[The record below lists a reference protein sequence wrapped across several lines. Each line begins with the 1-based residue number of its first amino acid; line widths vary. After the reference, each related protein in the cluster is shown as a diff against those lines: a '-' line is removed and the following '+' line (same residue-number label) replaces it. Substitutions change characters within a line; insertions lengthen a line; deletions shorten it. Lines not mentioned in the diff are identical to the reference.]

1 VAHLLAHD
9 PIRELPIYRDGFHAG
24 RDVGLA
30 IAVAAITAERA
41 HQVRLARHP
50 DPGSHMRVYADS
62 GYLFHGSQG
71 WVWRGSVQA
80 PGPSL

>member
-50 DPGSHMRVYADS
+50 DSGSHMRVHADS
-62 GYLFHGSQG
+62 VLLAVAKVMARKF
-71 WVWRGSVQA
+71 RK
-80 PGPSL
+80 

>member
-41 HQVRLARHP
+41 PTRCDSPGTRTRLTHAGLRDSVLLAVAKVMAR
-50 DPGSHMRVYADS
+50 R
-62 GYLFHGSQG
+62 F
-71 WVWRGSVQA
+71 RK
-80 PGPSL
+80 